1 MPAKYQIF
9 KDTEGKCR
17 FRLKAANNEIIAV
30 SEAYEQN
37 ASCLNGIKSMQKNC
51 SADVEDTTIEGKKIP
66 NPKYQVFYDENCGY
80 RFHLTARNGEII
92 AASEGYKSKES
103 CLKGIEAIKESC
115 DAEIEEVADQKETE
129 PVKVEATKESKP
141 LAEKPKMGNTAGS
154 PAGMPKAE
162 PAKRTERSGTV
173 FIGNKM
179 PMDYVLAIIT
189 GFSGSSTNEITLKAR
204 GKSIATAVDAAEI
217 ARRRFLKDLKVRKI
231 AIGTEEMPPREG
243 ETRAR
248 MVSTIEIVLSR
259 E

>member
-9 KDTEGKCR
+9 KDGEGKYR
-17 FRLKAANNEIIAV
+17 FRLKSGNNEIIAV

-37 ASCLNGIKSMQKNC
+37 SSCLNGVKSMQKNC
-51 SADVEDTTIEGKKIP
+51 SANVEDTTVEGEKIS
-66 NPKYQVFYDENCGY
+66 NPKYQVFYDEKSGY

-115 DAEIEEVADQKETE
+115 GSEIEEITEQKEVE
-129 PVKVEATKESKP
+129 PKKAEVAEESKP
-141 LAEKPKMGNTAGS
+141 LTAKPIAQSTTVS
-154 PAGMPKAE
+154 TQGMPKGDQ
-162 PAKRTERSGTV
+162 AKKTERSGIV

-189 GFSGSSTNEITLKAR
+189 GLSSSNAKEITLKAR

-231 AIGTEEMPPREG
+231 AIGTEEMPPKEG
-243 ETRAR
+243 ENRAR